1 MVERLIKTIKHGLTI
16 MVATNIQDWDLLL
29 PRIFFGYRCG
39 IEANT
44 KYSPFMV
51 LTGRMLR
58 FTIDNNLSGL
68 CDVFDEQ
75 ENSKVITM
83 QMIFKMRL
91 IASVH
96 KILLKTVEHA

>member
-1 MVERLIKTIKHGLTI
+1 
-16 MVATNIQDWDLLL
+16 
-29 PRIFFGYRCG
+29 
-39 IEANT
+39 
-44 KYSPFMV
+44 MV

-83 QMIFKMRL
+83 QMILKMRL